1 MLQGMKRHL
10 LLFSTIFF
18 LVTVANG
25 QSVNE
30 PESSQF
36 LHQWLDKLPDATY
49 DTIAH
54 HPHFK
59 EAFLL
64 QFEQPIDHNDPDGPT
79 FSQRVFL
86 FHYDFSKPVVLVREG
101 YAARYA
107 ENPKFIYE
115 LSDYLDANQIIVEHR
130 FFGESVPDS
139 IQWEYLTVEQAANDH
154 HRVVELFKGLYRG
167 KWLNTGISKGGQTA
181 MYHRYFF
188 PEDVDVT
195 VGYVCP
201 LNFSIE
207 DARVYSFMVHNGDSI
222 CRNKVFNYLV
232 HDKKLQYSDN
242 Q

>member
-1 MLQGMKRHL
+1 MNRILI
-10 LLFSTIFF
+10 LFSTIFF
-18 LVTVANG
+18 LVSVVNG
-25 QSVNE
+25 QDE
-30 PESSQF
+30 DKPENNQ
-36 LHQWLDKLPDATY
+36 LMQQWLNNLSDVTF

-64 QFEQPIDHNDPDGPT
+64 QFEQPIDHNDPDGPS

-86 FHYDFSKPVVLVREG
+86 FHHDFPKPVVLVTEG

-107 ENPKFIYE
+107 ENPAFIYE

-130 FFGESVPDS
+130 YFGESVPDS

-195 VGYVCP
+195 IGYVCP

-207 DARVYSFMVHNGDSI
+207 DARVYSFMELVGDSI
-222 CRNKVFNYLV
+222 CRNKVFNYQMEMLQ
-232 HDKKLQYSDN
+232 DKAI
-242 Q
+242 